1 MVVKS
6 VLGIIFDEKKVLL
19 IKRRDVPVW
28 VLPGGGIEENESAE
42 EAIIRE
48 IQEETGLDVC
58 VSRKVATY
66 TGGYF
71 IKPTHLFECR
81 VLKGVIRNNEE
92 VKNISYFDFE
102 NLPFEIPP
110 PFREFIEDA
119 RKNTTPFERKI
130 ESITLITI
138 LKTII
143 RHPLFFIRFLL
154 SRVGL
159 HINT

>member
-28 VLPGGGIEENESAE
+28 VLPGGGIEENETAE

-48 IQEETGLDVC
+48 IEEETGLHVN
-58 VSRKVATY
+58 VSRRVATY
-66 TGGYF
+66 TGGFF

-81 VLKGVIRNNEE
+81 VLKGEIRDNDE

-119 RKNTTPFERKI
+119 RKNTTPLERKI
-130 ESITLITI
+130 ESITAVTI
-138 LKTII
+138 FKTMIK
-143 RHPLFFIRFLL
+143 HPLLFIRFLL